1 MEKYPANGLPVDP
14 ETLGE
19 DNLLFA
25 PTNEEEDDDD
35 GDEDEDDDDG
45 DEVEDDDDGDE
56 EDDDDDEDDGDEED
70 DDDDEDDGDDEE
82 EEEEELIH
90 NIRSRR
96 TEASHEHFY
105 VHSYGTATIL
115 SLLLYWTILA
125 M

>member
-1 MEKYPANGLPVDP
+1 MSLSICAASLERPLLEKYPANGLPVDP

-45 DEVEDDDDGDE
+45 DEG
-56 EDDDDDEDDGDEED
+56 DDDDETEE
-70 DDDDEDDGDDEE
+70 EEEE

-90 NIRSRR
+90 NNCSRR